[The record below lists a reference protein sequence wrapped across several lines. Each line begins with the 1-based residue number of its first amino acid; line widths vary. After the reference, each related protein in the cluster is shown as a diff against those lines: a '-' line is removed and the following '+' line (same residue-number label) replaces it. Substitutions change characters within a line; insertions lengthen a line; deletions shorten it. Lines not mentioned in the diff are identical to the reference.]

1 MKTSELMDEEDGAW
15 DDGSELFPPSPLEGM
30 KKSFDFRFVLDIFWI
45 TFAAFLLVKFFN
57 VY

>member
-1 MKTSELMDEEDGAW
+1 MKTAELMDEEDGSG
-15 DDGSELFPPSPLEGM
+15 DEIELFPTAPSKGR